1 MEKFIVISIGAVLG
15 ANARYWLSGWAAE
28 KFGTSFPYGTLLV
41 NLTGSLVMGFFIT
54 IISERFV
61 VDPYWR
67 LFIAIGFLG
76 AYTTFST
83 YTYESIAL
91 LLAGQVGLGLLNLV
105 GSSLAGTL
113 AVTIG
118 ILLGRAL

>member
-28 KFGTSFPYGTLLV
+28 KFGAAFPFGTLLV

-67 LFIAIGFLG
+67 LFIVIGFLG

-91 LLAGQVGLGLLNLV
+91 LLAGQIGLGLLNLV